1 MLYTENSIK
10 GKEVSFSGSLVLV
23 IHSLTKDNLCFLQI

>member
-10 GKEVSFSGSLVLV
+10 RKEVSFSGSLVLV
-23 IHSLTKDNLCFLQI
+23 IHTLTKDK

>member
-10 GKEVSFSGSLVLV
+10 GKEVSFSESLELV
-23 IHSLTKDNLCFLQI
+23 IHSLTKDNLWFLQI